1 MGVRPGPATI
11 LVVGVPS
18 GIVIYTMNAAIDLAR
33 IRVPERPV
41 MGWLEQRWGEQ
52 PSISNGRLFQIE
64 KPLVRNAAEE
74 AKTEQK
80 APPSLSAIFADALL
94 SRLRYCTALDVRGA
108 FKRDTVLRRVVD
120 LSVDDPIHHSF

>member
-41 MGWLEQRWGEQ
+41 MGWLEQRWGE
-52 PSISNGRLFQIE
+52 
-64 KPLVRNAAEE
+64 
-74 AKTEQK
+74 
-80 APPSLSAIFADALL
+80 
-94 SRLRYCTALDVRGA
+94 
-108 FKRDTVLRRVVD
+108 
-120 LSVDDPIHHSF
+120 